1 MSSNGI
7 YVWDSNHGIPTSFDE
22 ATEMLD
28 KLSNTTVREPS
39 ANMAAFGKLMGR
51 FVKKALEYF
60 EGNYEL
66 EQCANIAKTT
76 AKMRQA
82 VYSFEGSFDGVA
94 GAFDAYLI
102 LSASNTGCVVYHGDW
117 EEVYLPDGTCF
128 NAINQAGT
136 WHNKVAQG
144 EANWKQ
150 FIKEQKDTSK
160 PKVPRGEQA
169 RSNFLNKMVQEYS
182 AGRIEAYFEK
192 YNYSLWGFNEI
203 SYFQGLETEFIKDF
217 YFSTL
222 IADSHGEPF
231 FKSNVAFTFR
241 NRDDVHEINQMIKED
256 LSMKFKMPYVG
267 MINFCN
273 FYGFSEEKEPRF
285 CFDNAPNP
293 QKYISI
299 TDNTDYDEVVSWIKA
314 AVDMLLYYLPHIST
328 KEDFMRFM
336 KAHYAGETNLAELAL
351 PTTDPSKRQFEN
363 RDKYY
368 YPDNEL

>member
-60 EGNYEL
+60 DGNYEL
-66 EQCANIAKTT
+66 EQCANIARTT

-82 VYSFEGSFDGVA
+82 VYSFEGSFEGVA

-136 WHNKVAQG
+136 WHNKAAQG

-169 RSNFLNKMVQEYS
+169 RRNFLNKMVQEYS

-192 YNYSLWGFNEI
+192 YNYSLLGFNEI
-203 SYFQGLETEFIKDF
+203 SDFRNLETELLKNLRF
-217 YFSTL
+217 YIMINYTF
-222 IADSHGEPF
+222 GEPF
-231 FKSNVAFTFR
+231 FMSELYFEFKNIA
-241 NRDDVHEINQMIKED
+241 DVED
-256 LSMKFKMPYVG
+256 VKQSLEEVKCQKLNFNYIG
-267 MINFCN
+267 MINFGN
-273 FYGFSEEKEPRF
+273 FYGLEHDHEPRY
-285 CFDNAPNP
+285 DKHTN
-293 QKYISI
+293 YLMI
-299 TDNTDYDEVVSWIKA
+299 TDHTDYDEVVSWIKA

-328 KEDFMRFM
+328 KEDFIRFV
-336 KAHYAGETNLAELAL
+336 KAHYAGETNFSELTL
-351 PTTDPSKRQFEN
+351 PTTDPSKRKFEN
-363 RDKYY
+363 REKRDA
-368 YPDNEL
+368 

>member
-60 EGNYEL
+60 DGNYEL
-66 EQCANIAKTT
+66 EQCANIARTT

-82 VYSFEGSFDGVA
+82 VYSFEGSFEGVA

-136 WHNKVAQG
+136 WHDKVAQG

-160 PKVPRGEQA
+160 PKIPKGEKA
-169 RSNFLNKMVQEYS
+169 RRNFLNKMVQEYS
-182 AGRIEAYFEK
+182 AGRIEAYFAK
-192 YNYSLWGFNEI
+192 YHYSLPNNDI
-203 SYFQGLETEFIKDF
+203 SMFKGVETELLDYF
-217 YFSTL
+217 YFGIL
-222 IADSHGEPF
+222 IDTTYGDLF
-231 FKSNVAFTFR
+231 FKSRLSFMFKNE
-241 NRDDVHEINQMIKED
+241 DDVHEINQFIQED
-256 LSMKFKMPYVG
+256 LGMKFKMPYVG
-267 MINFCN
+267 MINFCK
-273 FYGFSEEKEPRF
+273 FYGLAREKEPR
-285 CFDNAPNP
+285 CNKDRN
-293 QKYISI
+293 QLKI

-328 KEDFMRFM
+328 KEDFIRFV
-336 KAHYAGETNLAELAL
+336 KAHYAGETNFSELAL
-351 PTTDPSKRQFEN
+351 PTTDPSKRKFEN
-363 RDKYY
+363 REKRDA
-368 YPDNEL
+368 

>member
-60 EGNYEL
+60 DGNYEL
-66 EQCANIAKTT
+66 EQCANIARTT

-82 VYSFEGSFDGVA
+82 VYSFEGSFEGVA

-136 WHNKVAQG
+136 WHDKAAQG

-160 PKVPRGEQA
+160 PKIPKGEKA
-169 RSNFLNKMVQEYS
+169 RRNFQTKMVQEYS

-192 YNYSLWGFNEI
+192 YNYSLLGFNKI
-203 SYFQGLETEFIKDF
+203 SKFGELETEFIENF
-217 YFSTL
+217 EFHTL
-222 IADSHGEPF
+222 IADSYGEPF
-231 FKSNVAFTFR
+231 FKSAIYFTFR
-241 NRDDVHEINQMIKED
+241 NNEDVHEINQMIQED
-256 LSMKFKMPYVG
+256 LGMKFKMPYVG
-267 MINFCN
+267 MIEFGN
-273 FYGFSEEKEPRF
+273 FYGLEHDHEPRY
-285 CFDNAPNP
+285 DKHTN
-293 QKYISI
+293 YLMI

-328 KEDFMRFM
+328 KEDFIRLM
-336 KAHYAGETNLAELAL
+336 KAHYTGESNLAELVL
-351 PTTDPSKRQFEN
+351 PNTDPSKRKFEN
-363 RDKYY
+363 RDDYI
-368 YPDNEL
+368 PENEA

>member
-60 EGNYEL
+60 DGNYEL
-66 EQCANIAKTT
+66 EQCANIARTT

-82 VYSFEGSFDGVA
+82 VYSFEGSFEGVA

-117 EEVYLPDGTCF
+117 EEVYLPDGTSF
-128 NAINQAGT
+128 NAVNQVGT
-136 WHNKVAQG
+136 WRNKVAQG

-150 FIKEQKDTSK
+150 FIKEQKDSSK
-160 PKVPRGEQA
+160 PKIPKGEKARENFIDKIIREYRGDE
-169 RSNFLNKMVQEYS
+169 
-182 AGRIEAYFEK
+182 IEAYFNK
-192 YNYSLWGFNEI
+192 YNYSLWGFNKI
-203 SYFQGLETEFIKDF
+203 SWFEGLETEFIESFEF
-217 YFSTL
+217 YPL

-231 FKSNVAFTFR
+231 FKSRLAFTFK
-241 NRDDVHEINQMIKED
+241 NKDDVYEINQFIRED
-256 LSMKFKMPYVG
+256 LGMKFKMPHV

-273 FYGFSEEKEPRF
+273 FYGFSKEKEPRF
-285 CFDNAPNP
+285 DER
-293 QKYISI
+293 YIYI

-314 AVDMLLYYLPHIST
+314 SVDMLLYYLPHIST

-336 KAHYAGETNLAELAL
+336 KAHYAGETNFSELTL
-351 PTTDPSKRQFEN
+351 PNTDPSKRQFED
-363 RDKYY
+363 RDNYY

>member
-60 EGNYEL
+60 DGNYEL
-66 EQCANIAKTT
+66 EQCANIARTT

-82 VYSFEGSFDGVA
+82 VYSFEGSFEGVA

-136 WHNKVAQG
+136 WHSKVAQG

-150 FIKEQKDTSK
+150 FIKEQNDTSK
-160 PKVPRGEQA
+160 PKIPKGEKAIDKFINKIIREYRGDE
-169 RSNFLNKMVQEYS
+169 
-182 AGRIEAYFEK
+182 IEAYFAK
-192 YNYSLWGFNEI
+192 YHYSLPDNDLSMFKGI
-203 SYFQGLETEFIKDF
+203 ETEFVKDI
-217 YFSTL
+217 YFSIL
-222 IADSHGEPF
+222 IGTTYGDLF
-231 FKSNVAFTFR
+231 FKSRLAFTFR
-241 NRDDVHEINQMIKED
+241 NREDVHEINQLIQED
-256 LSMKFKMPYVG
+256 LGMKFKMPYAG
-267 MINFCN
+267 MIEFGN
-273 FYGFSEEKEPRF
+273 FYGLGHDHEPRYEKHTNYF
-285 CFDNAPNP
+285 IIN
-293 QKYISI
+293 
-299 TDNTDYDEVVSWIKA
+299 DNTDYDEVVSWIKA
-314 AVDMLLYYLPHIST
+314 SVDMLLYYLPHIST

-336 KAHYAGETNLAELAL
+336 KAHYAGETNLAELTL
-351 PTTDPSKRQFEN
+351 PTTDPSKRQFED
-363 RDKYY
+363 RDKR
-368 YPDNEL
+368 EA

>member
-60 EGNYEL
+60 DGNYEL
-66 EQCANIAKTT
+66 EQCANIARTT

-82 VYSFEGSFDGVA
+82 VYSFEGSFEGVA

-136 WHNKVAQG
+136 WHDKAAQG

-150 FIKEQKDTSK
+150 FIKEQNDTSK
-160 PKVPRGEQA
+160 PKIPKGEKAIDKFINKIIREYRGDE
-169 RSNFLNKMVQEYS
+169 
-182 AGRIEAYFEK
+182 IEAYFAK
-192 YNYSLWGFNEI
+192 YNYSLPNNDLSMFEGI
-203 SYFQGLETEFIKDF
+203 KTEFIKDI
-217 YFSTL
+217 YFSIL
-222 IADSHGEPF
+222 IGTTYGDLF
-231 FKSNVAFTFR
+231 FKSHFFFTFR
-241 NRDDVHEINQMIKED
+241 NREDVHEINQMIQED
-256 LSMKFKMPYVG
+256 LGMKFKMPYAG

-273 FYGFSEEKEPRF
+273 FYGLAREKEPR
-285 CFDNAPNP
+285 CNRGRE
-293 QKYISI
+293 YLTI
-299 TDNTDYDEVVSWIKA
+299 TDHTDYDEVVSWIKA

-328 KEDFMRFM
+328 KEDFIRLM
-336 KAHYAGETNLAELAL
+336 KAHYTGESNLAELVL
-351 PTTDPSKRQFEN
+351 PNTDPSKRQFEYDDN
-363 RDKYY
+363 Y
-368 YPDNEL
+368 YPDNGA

>member
-60 EGNYEL
+60 DGNYEL
-66 EQCANIAKTT
+66 EQCANIARTT

-82 VYSFEGSFDGVA
+82 VYSFEGSFEGVA

-136 WHNKVAQG
+136 WHDKVAQG

-150 FIKEQKDTSK
+150 FIKEQNDTSK
-160 PKVPRGEQA
+160 PKIPKGEKAIDKFINKIIREYRGDE
-169 RSNFLNKMVQEYS
+169 
-182 AGRIEAYFEK
+182 IEAYFAK
-192 YNYSLWGFNEI
+192 YHYSLPNNDI
-203 SYFQGLETEFIKDF
+203 SMFKGIETEFVKDI
-217 YFSTL
+217 YFSIL
-222 IADSHGEPF
+222 IGTTYGDLF
-231 FKSNVAFTFR
+231 FKSRLAFTFK
-241 NRDDVHEINQMIKED
+241 NKDDVYEINQFIQKD
-256 LSMKFKMPYVG
+256 LGMKFKMPHV
-267 MINFCN
+267 MINFCK
-273 FYGFSEEKEPRF
+273 FYGLAREKEPR
-285 CFDNAPNP
+285 CNRGRE
-293 QKYISI
+293 YLTI
-299 TDNTDYDEVVSWIKA
+299 TDHTDYDEVVSWIKA

-328 KEDFMRFM
+328 KEDFIRLM
-336 KAHYAGETNLAELAL
+336 KAHYAGETHFSELAL
-351 PTTDPSKRQFEN
+351 PTTDPSKRQFEDDDN
-363 RDKYY
+363 Y
-368 YPDNEL
+368 YPDNEA

>member
-60 EGNYEL
+60 DGNYEL
-66 EQCANIAKTT
+66 EQCANIARTT

-82 VYSFEGSFDGVA
+82 VYSFEGSFEGVA

-136 WHNKVAQG
+136 WHDKAAQG

-150 FIKEQKDTSK
+150 FIKEQNDTSK
-160 PKVPRGEQA
+160 PKIPKGEKA
-169 RSNFLNKMVQEYS
+169 RRNFLNKMVQEYS

-192 YNYSLWGFNEI
+192 YNYSLLGFNKI
-203 SYFQGLETEFIKDF
+203 SDFAQLNTEFAKDF
-217 YFSTL
+217 DFYAM

-231 FKSNVAFTFR
+231 FQSAISFKFQ
-241 NRDDVHEINQMIKED
+241 NREYVHEINQFIQED
-256 LSMKFKMPYVG
+256 LGMKFKMPYVG
-267 MINFCN
+267 MIEFGN
-273 FYGFSEEKEPRF
+273 FYGLEHDHEPRY
-285 CFDNAPNP
+285 DKHTN
-293 QKYISI
+293 YLMI
-299 TDNTDYDEVVSWIKA
+299 TDHTDYDEVVSWIKA

-328 KEDFMRFM
+328 KEDFIRFL
-336 KAHYAGETNLAELAL
+336 KAHYAGETHFSELAL
-351 PTTDPSKRQFEN
+351 PTTDPSKRKFEN
-363 RDKYY
+363 REKRDA
-368 YPDNEL
+368 

>member
-60 EGNYEL
+60 DGNYEL
-66 EQCANIAKTT
+66 EQCANIARTT

-82 VYSFEGSFDGVA
+82 VYSFEGSFEGVA

-136 WHNKVAQG
+136 WHNKAAQG

-150 FIKEQKDTSK
+150 FIKEQNDTSK
-160 PKVPRGEQA
+160 PKIPKGEKAIDKFINKIIREYRGDE
-169 RSNFLNKMVQEYS
+169 
-182 AGRIEAYFEK
+182 IEAYFAK
-192 YNYSLWGFNEI
+192 YHYSLPNNDI
-203 SYFQGLETEFIKDF
+203 SMFKGIETEFVKDI
-217 YFSTL
+217 YFSIL
-222 IADSHGEPF
+222 IGTTYGDLF
-231 FKSNVAFTFR
+231 FKSRLAFTFK
-241 NRDDVHEINQMIKED
+241 NKDDVYEINQFIQKD
-256 LSMKFKMPYVG
+256 LGMKFKMPHV
-267 MINFCN
+267 MINFCK
-273 FYGFSEEKEPRF
+273 FYGLAREKEPR
-285 CFDNAPNP
+285 CNRGRE
-293 QKYISI
+293 YLTI
-299 TDNTDYDEVVSWIKA
+299 TDHTDYDEVVSWIKA

-328 KEDFMRFM
+328 KEDFIRLM
-336 KAHYAGETNLAELAL
+336 KAHYAGETHFSELAL
-351 PTTDPSKRQFEN
+351 PTTDPSKRQFEDDDN
-363 RDKYY
+363 Y
-368 YPDNEL
+368 YPDNEA

>member
-60 EGNYEL
+60 DGNYEL
-66 EQCANIAKTT
+66 EQCANIARTT

-82 VYSFEGSFDGVA
+82 VYSFEGSFEGVA

-160 PKVPRGEQA
+160 PKIPKGEKA
-169 RSNFLNKMVQEYS
+169 RAKFIDKIVREYKG
-182 AGRIEAYFEK
+182 AEIEAYFEK
-192 YNYSLWGFNEI
+192 YNYSLLGFNKI
-203 SYFQGLETEFIKDF
+203 SDFAQLETEFIENFKF
-217 YFSTL
+217 YTL
-222 IADSHGEPF
+222 IADSYGEPF
-231 FKSNVAFTFR
+231 FNSRIVFTFR
-241 NRDDVHEINQMIKED
+241 NNEDVHEINQMIQED
-256 LSMKFKMPYVG
+256 LGMKFKMPYVG
-267 MINFCN
+267 MIEFGN
-273 FYGFSEEKEPRF
+273 FYGLEHDHEPRY
-285 CFDNAPNP
+285 DKHTN
-293 QKYISI
+293 YLMI
-299 TDNTDYDEVVSWIKA
+299 TDHTDYDEVVSWIKA

-328 KEDFMRFM
+328 KEDFIRLM
-336 KAHYAGETNLAELAL
+336 KAHYTGESNLAELVL
-351 PTTDPSKRQFEN
+351 PNTDPSKRQFEYDDN
-363 RDKYY
+363 Y
-368 YPDNEL
+368 YPDNGA

>member
-60 EGNYEL
+60 DGNYEL
-66 EQCANIAKTT
+66 EQCANIARTT

-82 VYSFEGSFDGVA
+82 VYSFEGSFEGVA

-136 WHNKVAQG
+136 WHDKVAQG

-160 PKVPRGEQA
+160 PKIPKGEKA
-169 RSNFLNKMVQEYS
+169 RRNFLNKMVQEYS
-182 AGRIEAYFEK
+182 AGRIEAYFAK
-192 YNYSLWGFNEI
+192 YNYSLLGFNEI
-203 SYFQGLETEFIKDF
+203 SWFKDLETEFIESFKL
-217 YFSTL
+217 YTI
-222 IADSHGEPF
+222 IADSYGEPF
-231 FKSNVAFTFR
+231 FQCHLAFTFR
-241 NRDDVHEINQMIKED
+241 NNEDVHEINQFIRED
-256 LSMKFKMPYVG
+256 LGMKFKMPYVG
-267 MINFCN
+267 MINFCK
-273 FYGFSEEKEPRF
+273 FYGLARETEPR
-285 CFDNAPNP
+285 CNRDVTELT
-293 QKYISI
+293 IS
-299 TDNTDYDEVVSWIKA
+299 DDTDYDEVVSWIKA
-314 AVDMLLYYLPHIST
+314 SVDMLLYYLPHIST

-336 KAHYAGETNLAELAL
+336 KAHYAGETNFSELTL
-351 PTTDPSKRQFEN
+351 PTTDPSKRQFED
-363 RDKYY
+363 RDKR
-368 YPDNEL
+368 EA

>member
-60 EGNYEL
+60 DGNYEL
-66 EQCANIAKTT
+66 EQCANIARTT

-82 VYSFEGSFDGVA
+82 VYSFEGSFEGVA

-136 WHNKVAQG
+136 WHDKAAQG

-150 FIKEQKDTSK
+150 FIKEQNDTSK
-160 PKVPRGEQA
+160 PKIPKGEKA
-169 RSNFLNKMVQEYS
+169 RRNFLNKMVQEYS

-192 YNYSLWGFNEI
+192 YNYSLLGFNKLSWFKE
-203 SYFQGLETEFIKDF
+203 LETEFIKDF

-222 IADSHGEPF
+222 IADSYGEPF
-231 FKSNVAFTFR
+231 FQSNVFFTFR

-256 LSMKFKMPYVG
+256 LGMKFKMPYAG
-267 MINFCN
+267 MIEFGN
-273 FYGFSEEKEPRF
+273 FYGLGHDHEPRYEKHTNYF
-285 CFDNAPNP
+285 IIN
-293 QKYISI
+293 
-299 TDNTDYDEVVSWIKA
+299 DNTDYDEVVSWIKA
-314 AVDMLLYYLPHIST
+314 SVDMLLYYLPHIST

-336 KAHYAGETNLAELAL
+336 KAHYAGETNLAELTL
-351 PTTDPSKRQFEN
+351 PTTDPSKRQFED
-363 RDKYY
+363 RDKR
-368 YPDNEL
+368 EA

>member
-60 EGNYEL
+60 DGNYEL
-66 EQCANIAKTT
+66 EQCANIARTT

-82 VYSFEGSFDGVA
+82 VYSFEGSFEGVA

-117 EEVYLPDGTCF
+117 EEVYLPDGTSF
-128 NAINQAGT
+128 NAVNQVGT
-136 WHNKVAQG
+136 WRNKVAQG

-150 FIKEQKDTSK
+150 FIKEQKDSSK
-160 PKVPRGEQA
+160 PKIPRGEQA
-169 RSNFLNKMVQEYS
+169 RRNFLNKMVQEYS

-192 YNYSLWGFNEI
+192 YHYSLLGFNEI
-203 SYFQGLETEFIKDF
+203 SDFAQLETEFIKKFKF
-217 YFSTL
+217 YTL

-231 FKSNVAFTFR
+231 FKSNIYFMFK
-241 NRDDVHEINQMIKED
+241 NKDDVYEINQFIRED
-256 LSMKFKMPYVG
+256 LGMKFKMPHV

-273 FYGFSEEKEPRF
+273 FYGFSKEKEPRF
-285 CFDNAPNP
+285 DER
-293 QKYISI
+293 YIYI

-314 AVDMLLYYLPHIST
+314 SVDMLLYYLPHIST

-336 KAHYAGETNLAELAL
+336 KAHYAGETNFSELTL
-351 PTTDPSKRQFEN
+351 PNTDPSKRQFEDREK
-363 RDKYY
+363 RDA
-368 YPDNEL
+368 

>member
-60 EGNYEL
+60 DGNYEL
-66 EQCANIAKTT
+66 EQCANIARTT

-82 VYSFEGSFDGVA
+82 VYSFEGSFEGVA

-136 WHNKVAQG
+136 WHDKAAQG

-160 PKVPRGEQA
+160 PKIPKGEKA
-169 RSNFLNKMVQEYS
+169 RRNFLNKMVQEYS

-192 YNYSLWGFNEI
+192 YNYSLLGFNEI
-203 SYFQGLETEFIKDF
+203 SWFKDLETEFIKKFEF
-217 YFSTL
+217 YIL

-231 FKSNVAFTFR
+231 FKSTIYFMFKNK
-241 NRDDVHEINQMIKED
+241 DDIHKINQFIRED
-256 LSMKFKMPYVG
+256 LGMKFKMPYVG

-285 CFDNAPNP
+285 CDGP
-293 QKYISI
+293 QEYIYI
-299 TDNTDYDEVVSWIKA
+299 TDHTDYDEVVSWIKA

-328 KEDFMRFM
+328 KEDFIRLM
-336 KAHYAGETNLAELAL
+336 KAHYAGETHFSELAL
-351 PTTDPSKRQFEN
+351 PNTDPSKRQFEDSDN
-363 RDKYY
+363 YY
-368 YPDNEL
+368 YPDDEL

>member
-60 EGNYEL
+60 DGNYEL
-66 EQCANIAKTT
+66 EQCANIARTT

-82 VYSFEGSFDGVA
+82 VYSFEGSFEGVA

-136 WHNKVAQG
+136 WHSKVAQG

-160 PKVPRGEQA
+160 PKIPKGEKAIDKFINKIIREYRGDE
-169 RSNFLNKMVQEYS
+169 
-182 AGRIEAYFEK
+182 IEAYFAK
-192 YNYSLWGFNEI
+192 YHYSLPNNDI
-203 SYFQGLETEFIKDF
+203 SMFKGIETEFVKDI
-217 YFSTL
+217 YFSIL
-222 IADSHGEPF
+222 IGTTYGDLF
-231 FKSNVAFTFR
+231 FKSRLAFTFK
-241 NRDDVHEINQMIKED
+241 NKDDVYEINQFIQKD
-256 LSMKFKMPYVG
+256 LGMKFKMPHV

-285 CFDNAPNP
+285 CDGP
-293 QKYISI
+293 QEYIYI
-299 TDNTDYDEVVSWIKA
+299 TDHTDYDEVVSWIKA

-328 KEDFMRFM
+328 KEDFIRLM
-336 KAHYAGETNLAELAL
+336 KAHYAGETNFSELTL
-351 PTTDPSKRQFEN
+351 PTTDPSKRQFEDSDN
-363 RDKYY
+363 YY
-368 YPDNEL
+368 YPDDEL

>member
-7 YVWDSNHGIPTSFDE
+7 YVWDSKHGIPTSFDE

-60 EGNYEL
+60 DGNYEL
-66 EQCANIAKTT
+66 EQCANIARTT

-82 VYSFEGSFDGVA
+82 VYSFEGSFEGVA

-169 RSNFLNKMVQEYS
+169 RRNFQNKMVQEYS

-192 YNYSLWGFNEI
+192 YHYSLLGFNEI
-203 SYFQGLETEFIKDF
+203 SDFAQLETEFIKKFKF
-217 YFSTL
+217 YTL

-231 FKSNVAFTFR
+231 FKSNIYFMFK
-241 NRDDVHEINQMIKED
+241 NKDDVYEINQFIRED
-256 LSMKFKMPYVG
+256 LGMKFKMPHV

-273 FYGFSEEKEPRF
+273 FYGLAKETEPR
-285 CFDNAPNP
+285 CNRGRE
-293 QKYISI
+293 YLTI

-328 KEDFMRFM
+328 KEDFIRLM
-336 KAHYAGETNLAELAL
+336 KAHYTGESNLAELVL
-351 PTTDPSKRQFEN
+351 PNTDPSKRKFEN
-363 RDKYY
+363 RDDYI
-368 YPDNEL
+368 PENEA

>member
-60 EGNYEL
+60 DGNYEL
-66 EQCANIAKTT
+66 EQCANIARTT

-82 VYSFEGSFDGVA
+82 VYSFEGSFEGVA

-128 NAINQAGT
+128 NAINQVGT
-136 WHNKVAQG
+136 WHDKAAQG

-150 FIKEQKDTSK
+150 FIKEQKDSSK
-160 PKVPRGEQA
+160 PKIPRGEKA
-169 RSNFLNKMVQEYS
+169 RSNFVNKIVQEYS

-192 YNYSLWGFNEI
+192 YNYSLLGFNKI
-203 SYFQGLETEFIKDF
+203 SWFEGLETEFIKNFRF
-217 YFSTL
+217 YPL
-222 IADSHGEPF
+222 IADSYGEPCF
-231 FKSNVAFTFR
+231 RSRLAFTFR
-241 NRDDVHEINQMIKED
+241 NRDDVHEINQFIQED
-256 LSMKFKMPYVG
+256 LGMKFKMPHV
-267 MINFCN
+267 MINFCK
-273 FYGFSEEKEPRF
+273 FYGLAKETEPR
-285 CFDNAPNP
+285 CNKDRN
-293 QKYISI
+293 QLKI
-299 TDNTDYDEVVSWIKA
+299 TDHTDYDEVVSWIKA

-328 KEDFMRFM
+328 KEDFIRLM
-336 KAHYAGETNLAELAL
+336 KAHYAGETHFSELAL
-351 PTTDPSKRQFEN
+351 PTTDPSKRQFEDDDN
-363 RDKYY
+363 Y
-368 YPDNEL
+368 YPDNEA

>member
-7 YVWDSNHGIPTSFDE
+7 YVWDSKHGIPTSFDE

-28 KLSNTTVREPS
+28 TLSNTTVREPS

-60 EGNYEL
+60 DGNYEL
-66 EQCANIAKTT
+66 EQCANIARTT

-82 VYSFEGSFDGVA
+82 VYSFEGSFEGVA

-136 WHNKVAQG
+136 WHNKAAQG

-160 PKVPRGEQA
+160 PKIPKGEKA
-169 RSNFLNKMVQEYS
+169 RRNFQNKMVQEYS

-192 YNYSLWGFNEI
+192 YNYSLLGFNEI
-203 SYFQGLETEFIKDF
+203 SDFAQLETEFIENFKF
-217 YFSTL
+217 YTL
-222 IADSHGEPF
+222 IADSYGEPF
-231 FKSNVAFTFR
+231 FYSRIVFTFR
-241 NRDDVHEINQMIKED
+241 NNEDVHEINQFIRED
-256 LSMKFKMPYVG
+256 LGMKFKMPYVG
-267 MINFCN
+267 MINFCK
-273 FYGFSEEKEPRF
+273 FYGLAREKEPR
-285 CFDNAPNP
+285 CNRGRE
-293 QKYISI
+293 YLTI
-299 TDNTDYDEVVSWIKA
+299 TDHTNYDEVVSWIKA
-314 AVDMLLYYLPHIST
+314 SVDMLLYYLPHIST
-328 KEDFMRFM
+328 KEDFIRLM
-336 KAHYAGETNLAELAL
+336 KAHYAGESNLAELVL
-351 PTTDPSKRQFEN
+351 PNTDPSKRQFEN
-363 RDKYY
+363 RDDYI
-368 YPDNEL
+368 PENEA

>member
-7 YVWDSNHGIPTSFDE
+7 YVWDSKHGIPTSFDE

-60 EGNYEL
+60 DGNYEL
-66 EQCANIAKTT
+66 EQCANIARTT

-82 VYSFEGSFDGVA
+82 VYSFEGSFEGVA

-136 WHNKVAQG
+136 WHNKAAQG

-160 PKVPRGEQA
+160 PKIPKGEKA
-169 RSNFLNKMVQEYS
+169 RAKFIDKIVREYKG
-182 AGRIEAYFEK
+182 AEIEAYFDK
-192 YNYSLWGFNEI
+192 YHYSLLGFNEI
-203 SYFQGLETEFIKDF
+203 SYFAQLETEFIENFKF
-217 YFSTL
+217 YTL
-222 IADSHGEPF
+222 IADSYGEPYF
-231 FKSNVAFTFR
+231 HSRVVFTFR
-241 NRDDVHEINQMIKED
+241 NNEDVHEINQFIQED
-256 LSMKFKMPYVG
+256 LGMKFKMPYVG
-267 MINFCN
+267 IANFCK
-273 FYGFSEEKEPRF
+273 FYGLAKETEPR
-285 CFDNAPNP
+285 CNKDRN
-293 QKYISI
+293 QLKI

-328 KEDFMRFM
+328 KEDFIRLM
-336 KAHYAGETNLAELAL
+336 KAHYTGESNLAELVL
-351 PTTDPSKRQFEN
+351 PNTDPSKRQFEYDDN
-363 RDKYY
+363 Y
-368 YPDNEL
+368 YPDNGA

>member
-60 EGNYEL
+60 DGNYEL
-66 EQCANIAKTT
+66 EQCANIARTT

-82 VYSFEGSFDGVA
+82 VYSFEGSFEGVA

-117 EEVYLPDGTCF
+117 EEVYLPDGTSF
-128 NAINQAGT
+128 NAVNQVGT
-136 WHNKVAQG
+136 WRNKVAQG

-150 FIKEQKDTSK
+150 FIKEQKDSSK
-160 PKVPRGEQA
+160 PKIPRGEQA
-169 RSNFLNKMVQEYS
+169 RRNFLNKIVQEYS
-182 AGRIEAYFEK
+182 AGRIEAYFNK
-192 YNYSLWGFNEI
+192 YNYSLWGFNKI
-203 SYFQGLETEFIKDF
+203 SWFKDLETEFIKKFKF
-217 YFSTL
+217 YTL

-231 FKSNVAFTFR
+231 FKSDIYFMFKNK
-241 NRDDVHEINQMIKED
+241 DDVYEINQFIRED
-256 LSMKFKMPYVG
+256 LGMKFKMPCV

-285 CFDNAPNP
+285 CDGP
-293 QKYISI
+293 QEYIYI

-351 PTTDPSKRQFEN
+351 PTTDPSKRQFEDSDN
-363 RDKYY
+363 YY
-368 YPDNEL
+368 YPDDEL

>member
-7 YVWDSNHGIPTSFDE
+7 YVWDSKHGIPTSFDE

-60 EGNYEL
+60 DGNYEL
-66 EQCANIAKTT
+66 EQCANIARTT

-82 VYSFEGSFDGVA
+82 VYSFEGSFEGVA

-136 WHNKVAQG
+136 WHDKVAQG

-150 FIKEQKDTSK
+150 FIKEQNDTSK
-160 PKVPRGEQA
+160 PKIPKGEKARENFIDKIIREYRGDE
-169 RSNFLNKMVQEYS
+169 
-182 AGRIEAYFEK
+182 IEAYFNK
-192 YNYSLWGFNEI
+192 YNYSLWGFNKI
-203 SYFQGLETEFIKDF
+203 SDFEQLHTEFAKDF
-217 YFSTL
+217 NFYAMIGTT
-222 IADSHGEPF
+222 HGEPF
-231 FKSNVAFTFR
+231 FKSAISFMFQNR
-241 NRDDVHEINQMIKED
+241 NYVHEINQMIKED
-256 LSMKFKMPYVG
+256 LGMKFKMPYVG
-267 MINFCN
+267 MVNFCN
-273 FYGFSEEKEPRF
+273 FYGVSEEKEPRF
-285 CFDNAPNP
+285 DE
-293 QKYISI
+293 KYIYI

-314 AVDMLLYYLPHIST
+314 SVDMLLYYLPHIST

-336 KAHYAGETNLAELAL
+336 KAHYAGETNLAELTL

-363 RDKYY
+363 RDNYI
-368 YPDNEL
+368 PENEA

>member
-60 EGNYEL
+60 DGNYEL
-66 EQCANIAKTT
+66 EQCANIARTT

-82 VYSFEGSFDGVA
+82 VYSFEGSFEGVA

-136 WHNKVAQG
+136 WHDKAAQG

-150 FIKEQKDTSK
+150 FIKEQNDTSK
-160 PKVPRGEQA
+160 PKIPKGEKA
-169 RSNFLNKMVQEYS
+169 RRNFLNKMVQEYS
-182 AGRIEAYFEK
+182 AGRIEAYFAK
-192 YNYSLWGFNEI
+192 YHYSLLGFNEI
-203 SYFQGLETEFIKDF
+203 SLFEDLETEFLKYLRF
-217 YFSTL
+217 YIL
-222 IADSHGEPF
+222 IDYTYGKLF
-231 FKSNVAFTFR
+231 FQSGVSLKFK
-241 NRDDVHEINQMIKED
+241 NREDVHEINQFIQED
-256 LSMKFKMPYVG
+256 LGMKFKMPYVG

-285 CFDNAPNP
+285 CER
-293 QKYISI
+293 YIYI

-314 AVDMLLYYLPHIST
+314 SVDMLLYYLPHIST

-336 KAHYAGETNLAELAL
+336 KAHYAGETNFSELTL
-351 PTTDPSKRQFEN
+351 PNTDPSKRQFED
-363 RDKYY
+363 RDNYI
-368 YPDNEL
+368 PENEA

>member
-39 ANMAAFGKLMGR
+39 ANMVAFGKLMGK

-66 EQCANIAKTT
+66 EQCANIARTT

-82 VYSFEGSFDGVA
+82 VYSFEGSFEGVA

-136 WHNKVAQG
+136 WHDKAAQG

-160 PKVPRGEQA
+160 PKIPKGQQA
-169 RSNFLNKMVQEYS
+169 RRNFQNKMVQEYS

-192 YNYSLWGFNEI
+192 YHYSLPDNDLSMFKGV
-203 SYFQGLETEFIKDF
+203 ETELLDYF
-217 YFSTL
+217 YFGIL
-222 IADSHGEPF
+222 IDTIRGKLF
-231 FKSNVAFTFR
+231 FKSRLSLKFK
-241 NRDDVHEINQMIKED
+241 NREDVHEINQLIQED
-256 LSMKFKMPYVG
+256 LGMKFKMPHV

-285 CFDNAPNP
+285 CDGP
-293 QKYISI
+293 QEYIYI

-314 AVDMLLYYLPHIST
+314 SVDMLMYYLPHIST
-328 KEDFMRFM
+328 KEDFIRLM
-336 KAHYAGETNLAELAL
+336 KAHYAGETHFSELAL
-351 PTTDPSKRQFEN
+351 PTTDPSKRQFEDSDN
-363 RDKYY
+363 YY
-368 YPDNEL
+368 YPDDEA

>member
-7 YVWDSNHGIPTSFDE
+7 YVWDSNHGIPASFDE

-60 EGNYEL
+60 DGNYEL
-66 EQCANIAKTT
+66 EQCANIARTT

-82 VYSFEGSFDGVA
+82 VYSFEGSFEGVA

-117 EEVYLPDGTCF
+117 EEVYLPDGTSF
-128 NAINQAGT
+128 NAVNQVGT
-136 WHNKVAQG
+136 WRNKVAQG

-160 PKVPRGEQA
+160 PKIPKGEQA
-169 RSNFLNKMVQEYS
+169 REKFIDKIVREYKG
-182 AGRIEAYFEK
+182 AEIEAYFEK
-192 YNYSLWGFNEI
+192 YNYSLLRFNEI
-203 SYFQGLETEFIKDF
+203 SYFAQLETEFIENFEF
-217 YFSTL
+217 YTL

-231 FKSNVAFTFR
+231 FKSNICFTFR
-241 NRDDVHEINQMIKED
+241 NNEDVHEINQLIQED
-256 LSMKFKMPYVG
+256 LGMKFKMPYVG

-285 CFDNAPNP
+285 CFDNAPHP

-299 TDNTDYDEVVSWIKA
+299 TDNTDYDEVLSWIKA

-328 KEDFMRFM
+328 KEDFIRLM
-336 KAHYAGETNLAELAL
+336 KAHYAGETNFSELAL
-351 PTTDPSKRQFEN
+351 PTTDPSKRKFEDREK
-363 RDKYY
+363 RDA
-368 YPDNEL
+368 

>member
-60 EGNYEL
+60 DGNYEL
-66 EQCANIAKTT
+66 EQCANIARTT

-82 VYSFEGSFDGVA
+82 VYSFEGSFEGVA

-136 WHNKVAQG
+136 WHSKVAQG

-160 PKVPRGEQA
+160 PKIPKGEKAIDKFINKIIREYRGDE
-169 RSNFLNKMVQEYS
+169 
-182 AGRIEAYFEK
+182 IEAYFAK
-192 YNYSLWGFNEI
+192 YHYSLPNNDI
-203 SYFQGLETEFIKDF
+203 SMFKGIETEFVKDI
-217 YFSTL
+217 YFSIL
-222 IADSHGEPF
+222 IGTTYGDLF
-231 FKSNVAFTFR
+231 FKSRLAFTFK
-241 NRDDVHEINQMIKED
+241 NKDDVYEINQFIQKD
-256 LSMKFKMPYVG
+256 LGMKFKMPHV

-285 CFDNAPNP
+285 CDGP
-293 QKYISI
+293 QEYIYI
-299 TDNTDYDEVVSWIKA
+299 TDHTDYDEVVSWIKA

-328 KEDFMRFM
+328 KEDFIRLM

-351 PTTDPSKRQFEN
+351 PTTDPSKRQFEDSDN
-363 RDKYY
+363 YY
-368 YPDNEL
+368 YPDDEL